1 MIWRC
6 ACDFFKVLQKFE
18 MVAMHELHIF
28 LRAQDLKIEV
38 RKIHNMQVILLN
50 FFKYLWQQKTL
61 NLFYSGGDKD
71 RISVLLFLNLLL
83 L

>member
-18 MVAMHELHIF
+18 MAAMHELHIF

-38 RKIHNMQVILLN
+38 RKFHNMQVILLN
-50 FFKYLWQQKTL
+50 FFNICDSKK
-61 NLFYSGGDKD
+61 
-71 RISVLLFLNLLL
+71 LLTYFIAGVI
-83 L
+83 

>member
-18 MVAMHELHIF
+18 MAAMHELYIF

-38 RKIHNMQVILLN
+38 RKFYNMQVILLKFKMVN
-50 FFKYLWQQKTL
+50 FFNICDSKK
-61 NLFYSGGDKD
+61 
-71 RISVLLFLNLLL
+71 LLTYFIAVVI
-83 L
+83 